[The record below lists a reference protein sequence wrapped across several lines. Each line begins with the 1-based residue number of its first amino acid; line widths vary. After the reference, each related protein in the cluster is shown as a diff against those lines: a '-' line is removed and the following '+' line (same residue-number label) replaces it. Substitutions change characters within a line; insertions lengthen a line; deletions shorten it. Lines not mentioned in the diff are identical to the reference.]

1 METVQASILSAI
13 KAIRSSKKRADELS
27 VYKFIKRE
35 LQSITSEEITDT
47 LKTLCEMKLIENKPS
62 NDKSSYFLIDNFYI
76 ADSQPQIPTTMTTP
90 IIEKSTT
97 SETLSPTVE
106 DEIDS
111 FVTSDVES
119 NDNNSSETLDLIDS
133 AYKNIKYRKI
143 KDILLRD
150 IKNDLSEF
158 IKSEIKQK
166 LDLGN
171 KEEYQTFVDKRIIA
185 TLEKKVEFLKTEIC
199 SKNEI
204 INKLLNNNIQ
214 KNNNDNM
221 EGEIWNFGDT
231 YNTSD
236 SHSVCSTVKS
246 RDSLDKSSEINI
258 ICHEL
263 SKRNIDDQLKTIR
276 KEKHKEYLHKAGC
289 KSPSLENNKNNEN
302 PKQCDNLQDRNID
315 IKATKGNKQ

>member
-1 METVQASILSAI
+1 METLQASILSAI
-13 KAIRSSKKRADELS
+13 KAIRSSKKQTDKLTI
-27 VYKFIKRE
+27 YKFIKRE
-35 LQSITSEEITDT
+35 LQSITSEEITNT

-62 NDKSSYFLIDNFYI
+62 NDKSSYFPIDNFYI
-76 ADSQPQIPTTMTTP
+76 VDSQPQIPTTMTTP
-90 IIEKSTT
+90 IVEKSTT

-119 NDNNSSETLDLIDS
+119 NDNNSSEKLDLIDS

-143 KDILLRD
+143 KDILLQD
-150 IKNDLSEF
+150 MKNDLSEF

-166 LDLGN
+166 LDLHN
-171 KEEYQTFVDKRIIA
+171 KEEYQTLVVKRIIA
-185 TLEKKVEFLKTEIC
+185 TLEKEVEFLKTEIC

-204 INKLLNNNIQ
+204 INKFLNNNIQ

-221 EGEIWNFGDT
+221 EGEIERFSLCL
-231 YNTSD
+231 Y
-236 SHSVCSTVKS
+236 STVKS

-276 KEKHKEYLHKAGC
+276 EEKHKEYLHKAGC
-289 KSPSLENNKNNEN
+289 KSPLLENNKNNEN
-302 PKQCDNLQDRNID
+302 PKQCNNLQDRNVD
-315 IKATKGNKQ
+315 KK